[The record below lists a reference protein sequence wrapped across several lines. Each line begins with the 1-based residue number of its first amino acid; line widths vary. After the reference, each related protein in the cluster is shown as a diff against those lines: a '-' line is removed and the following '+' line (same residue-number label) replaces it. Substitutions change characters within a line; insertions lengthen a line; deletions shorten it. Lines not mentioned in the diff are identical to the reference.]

1 MPKAGFIVT
10 RVSFLVLAA
19 SMIGAAMLAAPAA
32 GQTSTCSGKCFA
44 VAVSP
49 PSSTGGQASFSFT
62 ITNEDSM
69 QALGSVKITALAGF
83 MITGAS
89 CTPLPG
95 CVTSSSALFINL
107 NLKPGATTSTPL
119 TVKVTPSSS
128 GAGTYQW
135 GVEAKQSN
143 DFNGTG
149 NNFQLDQASTGLT
162 GSISQCTSSTCSASA
177 SSATTSATLTTTS
190 AAAGDS
196 IAASAGAATY
206 TCAGVSPPFSD
217 AFSFAV
223 YSAAGAPLSI
233 PVTVPQEFPKSF
245 VQSTGHTGASGWQIC
260 YGSTTPFEANAVP
273 GTYTSGVTI
282 NGIPGN
288 NTGLLLDCSS
298 TQGKAPCVQARTKD
312 NAGDVVVTY
321 FAITDLG
328 DGTGR
333 GAW

>member
-69 QALGSVKITALAGF
+69 QTLGSVKITALAGF
-83 MITGAS
+83 TITSAPGATS
-89 CTPLPG
+89 F
-95 CVTSSSALFINL
+95 TSSSALFIDL
-107 NLKPGATTSTPL
+107 NLRPGTTTSTPL
-119 TVKVTPSSS
+119 TVNVTPSSS
-128 GAGTYQW
+128 GAGTYKW
-135 GVEAKQSN
+135 GIEAKQSN
-143 DFNGTG
+143 DFSGAG
-149 NNFQLDQASTGLT
+149 NDFQLDPASTGLT

-177 SSATTSATLTTTS
+177 SSATTSGTVTATS

-321 FAITDLG
+321 LAFTDLG